1 MHKTKEEGGGAVRVK
16 TIYISD
22 TDEAYW
28 NELQKEAQ
36 EKNRS
41 ISFMVNILIREYIKD
56 RKGRQSNDS
65 EEGGAQKRLY
75 VCGQ

>member
-1 MHKTKEEGGGAVRVK
+1 MRVK

-65 EEGGAQKRLY
+65 EEGGAQK
-75 VCGQ
+75 